1 MERFFNR
8 YARDRR
14 VGIRHSFR
22 APLQFRIRNS
32 SVSEQKAEI
41 ENLSESGVFFATESP
56 MPVGIAVEL
65 LLRMPAEI
73 TGKRAADWLC
83 TGHVVR
89 VVPATL
95 PGQNSWV
102 GVAFDFYEIGGA

>member
-1 MERFFNR
+1 
-8 YARDRR
+8 
-14 VGIRHSFR
+14 
-22 APLQFRIRNS
+22 
-32 SVSEQKAEI
+32 
-41 ENLSESGVFFATESP
+41 
-56 MPVGIAVEL
+56 
-65 LLRMPAEI
+65 MPAEI